1 MIKKIFIITGE
12 SSGDK
17 IGSLIIK
24 KLKEKNLDI
33 QFLAIGGENIKS
45 EKIDCIF
52 DIKDISY
59 MGFIDVL
66 KNIFS
71 IKAKI
76 NLTVKKIL
84 EFNPDIIFSID
95 SPDFSFRILNKVKN
109 VNCIFDI
116 KEISYMGFIDVFKNI
131 FNLMNRFNYTIKKIL
146 EFNPDI
152 IFSIDSPDFSFR
164 ILKKIKKINNNI
176 KTVHLVAPH
185 IWAWRESR
193 KKILF
198 KFIDHL
204 LLLFP
209 FEKKYFEGFIRNSFV
224 GHPFL
229 DHSVFRINK
238 LENNQKKYI
247 TLCPGSRN
255 SELNTFIPIF
265 IEVIKKI
272 NLDSKFI
279 FHIPTTDNNINFIND
294 YFQKSKIDNYIITVN
309 ETEKN
314 FYIQES
320 ILAISKS
327 GTITIDI
334 CKNLCP
340 LIVVYRTSLLN
351 YLLIK
356 PFVKTKF
363 GNIINIIAQREI
375 IPELIQDKCNS
386 DEIYKKV
393 KEFIDNEILRKELVI
408 EYTKILQ
415 TIIVPDSLEKISNY
429 VIE

>member
-1 MIKKIFIITGE
+1 MFKKIFIITGE

-17 IGSLIIK
+17 IGSLVIK

-52 DIKDISY
+52 DINEIAY

-84 EFNPDIIFSID
+84 EFNPDVIFSID

-109 VNCIFDI
+109 IN
-116 KEISYMGFIDVFKNI
+116 N
-131 FNLMNRFNYTIKKIL
+131 
-146 EFNPDI
+146 
-152 IFSIDSPDFSFR
+152 
-164 ILKKIKKINNNI
+164 KIKKI
-176 KTVHLVAPH
+176 HLVAPQV
-185 IWAWRESR
+185 WAWRENR
-193 KKILF
+193 KKNLH

-204 LLLFP
+204 LLLFS
-209 FEKKYFEGFIRNSFV
+209 FEKKYFEGFVRNSFV
-224 GHPFL
+224 GHPFF
-229 DHSVFRINK
+229 DFSVFKINK
-238 LENNQKKYI
+238 LENKNKKYF

-255 SELNTFIPIF
+255 SELKIFMPIF

-272 NLDSKFI
+272 NLNDSFV
-279 FHIPTTDNNINFIND
+279 FHIPTSENNKNFISD
-294 YFQKSKIDNYIITVN
+294 FLQKSKIDNFVITTN
-309 ETEKN
+309 EKEKN
-314 FYIQES
+314 SYIQNS
-320 ILAISKS
+320 ILTVSKS
-327 GTITIDI
+327 GTITLDV
-334 CKNLCP
+334 CKNQCP
-340 LIVVYRTSLLN
+340 LIVVYKTSWLN

-363 GNIINIIAQREI
+363 GNILNIIAQKQI
-375 IPELIQDKCNS
+375 IPELIQNNCNS
-386 DEIYKKV
+386 DQIYKKA
-393 KEFIDNEILRKELVI
+393 KEFIDDDLLRKAHVT
-408 EYTKILQ
+408 EYTKILE